1 MEIIGIEYVKYTS
14 KKTGKL
20 VDGVN
25 VYWRQ
30 LLPITDKS
38 GNELNNQGYACGHE
52 YVKRD
57 IFDKAGL
64 SVGDSFQCLYNK
76 YGSIEDIKLVI

>member
-30 LLPITDKS
+30 PLPITDKN
-38 GNELNNQGYACGHE
+38 GKKALYWNNGYYAFNLQFTN
-52 YVKRD
+52 
-57 IFDKAGL
+57 I
-64 SVGDSFQCLYNK
+64 
-76 YGSIEDIKLVI
+76 